1 MDYKKKFINLQY
13 GGDKNM
19 NQPQLKYMNIY
30 IIQKYMNLDYNQ
42 MKNIHFLE
50 QVQMVLTN

>member
-1 MDYKKKFINLQY
+1 MDYKKKFINPQC

-19 NQPQLKYMNIY
+19 NQLQLKYMNIY

-50 QVQMVLTN
+50 QVQMVLMN